1 MSISTSVR
9 LKKNINKIMRIWE
22 ERANREIK
30 ASNHQETTALRDSL
44 PEFLEQLAVTLS
56 ENKSTKN
63 KILSNKDENS
73 RLGKKHGTE
82 RAGSIN
88 YTLDQLIL
96 EYHIL
101 RQVLRNVLEEETPLT
116 PEENEVIVS
125 SIEQTVNDAAT
136 QFSETLKDLQEQ
148 VAHTLA
154 HDLRNP
160 MSAAK
165 VSAQMIMRRLDDKE
179 NCMESANRIF
189 RSMDRIDK
197 MISALLDASRMRAGE
212 SPPLEFIECDLDWL
226 ANDVAYEL
234 NIGHKDRLFVKSSG
248 KCLGLWNEDGLRR
261 LIENLTT
268 NAAKYS
274 LENTPITISI
284 IQDVKSATL
293 SVHNEGEPI
302 PLDIQNTLFEK
313 FKRASSS
320 ENKIGWGLGLSV
332 VKAMVDV
339 HGGTIEVESVAGKG
353 TTFSIHLPKK
363 HIEGFV
369 SDSLVS
375 ENVSLELSDEA
386 R

>member
-1 MSISTSVR
+1 MSISTSDR
-9 LKKNINKIMRIWE
+9 FKKNINKIMSIWE

-30 ASNHQETTALRDSL
+30 ASNHQGTTDLRDSL
-44 PEFLEQLAVTLS
+44 PEFLGQLADTLS
-56 ENKSTKN
+56 KTNKLTQSEIKN
-63 KILSNKDENS
+63 NKEETS
-73 RLGKKHGTE
+73 RLGKKHGME

-88 YTLDQLIL
+88 YTLDQLIF

-101 RQVLRNVLEEETPLT
+101 RQVVRDVLEEEAPLT
-116 PEENEVIVS
+116 PEENEAIVCL
-125 SIEQTVNDAAT
+125 IEQTVNDAAT

-148 VAHTLA
+148 VAHTLV

-165 VSAQMIMRRLDDKE
+165 VSAQMIIRRPDNKE
-179 NCMESANRIF
+179 NCLESATRIS

-212 SPPLEFIECDLDWL
+212 TPPLEFNECDLDWL
-226 ANDVAYEL
+226 AKDVAYEL
-234 NIGHKDRLFVKSSG
+234 NIGHKDRLFVESSG
-248 KCLGLWNEDGLRR
+248 QCLGKWNQDGLRR
-261 LIENLTT
+261 LIENLAT

-274 LENTPITISI
+274 LENTPIKITIT
-284 IQDVKSATL
+284 QDEDSATI

-302 PLDIQNTLFEK
+302 PPEIQDTLFEK

-339 HGGTIEVESVAGKG
+339 HGGTIEVESVKGKG
-353 TTFSIHLPKK
+353 TTFKIKLPKK
-363 HIEGFV
+363 HIRGFV
-369 SDSLVS
+369 SDSLVP
-375 ENVSLELSDEA
+375 EKESLTIA
-386 R
+386 